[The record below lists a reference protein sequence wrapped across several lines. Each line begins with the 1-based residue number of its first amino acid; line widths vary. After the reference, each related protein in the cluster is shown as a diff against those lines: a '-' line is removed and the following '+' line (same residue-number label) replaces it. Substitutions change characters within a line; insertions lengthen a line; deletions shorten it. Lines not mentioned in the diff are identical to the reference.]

1 MTNEETK
8 AKLINIWQKSTS
20 VINKRNL
27 KKCAGAMVIVAVFG
41 SGASYVV
48 HQNKAEAKRAASVAR
63 TELLQNMAAQEGRH
77 VLSTQEAQ
85 AVVARVL
92 KAEPSAISFNSVNLL
107 SKQEDKDHKEAKD
120 HHKKE
125 GREQKEHSKK
135 IGAKTQQFMQ
145 LYQPEKNRE
154 KLPAAAPQEQK
165 SAAQPVQTLPEQ
177 AQQPQT
183 IQPGKQDQPA
193 ASVQVQKQQP
203 KAEPLF
209 YQIKCTKDKVQY
221 KFLLNAEDGRVL
233 ASAVE
238 AESAWS
244 GFLDK

>member
-27 KKCAGAMVIVAVFG
+27 KKYAGAMVIVAVFG

-48 HQNKAEAKRAASVAR
+48 HQNKAEAKRAASAAR

-85 AVVARVL
+85 AVVARAL
-92 KAEPSAISFNSVNLL
+92 KAEPSAISFSSVNLL
-107 SKQEDKDHKEAKD
+107 SKQEDKD

-154 KLPAAAPQEQK
+154 KLPATAPQEQK
-165 SAAQPVQTLPEQ
+165 STAQPAQTLPEQ

-221 KFLLNAEDGRVL
+221 KFLLNAEDGKVL

-238 AESAWS
+238 AEPAWP